1 MDSERKK
8 KVLIMQIG
16 ATILAIFILV
26 VWILNLQNVWRIDKE
41 LAANN
46 DSAQWLKIKD
56 DLNKTLSAVQSQ
68 MKEINQ
74 AKKKQED
81 IKNRNF
87 LSDLVDETK
96 KFAST
101 TVATSTPIATS
112 PATSTAPKAPRLGCP
127 EWINC
132 MPSIGETRSCQIPV
146 GCEGITQIAY

>member
-1 MDSERKK
+1 MDNERRK

-26 VWILNLQNVWRIDKE
+26 VWILNLQNVWRVDKE
-41 LAANN
+41 LAAGN

-56 DLNKTLSAVQSQ
+56 DLSKTLSDVQNQ

-74 AKKKQED
+74 TRKEQEN

-101 TVATSTPIATS
+101 TVVTSTPAVPPTATS
-112 PATSTAPKAPRLGCP
+112 SVPKSPRSGCP

-132 MPSIGETRSCQIPV
+132 MPSIGEARSCQIPV
-146 GCEGITQIAY
+146 GCEGITQFAY

>member
-1 MDSERKK
+1 MDNERRK

-16 ATILAIFILV
+16 ATILAVFILV
-26 VWILNLQNVWRIDKE
+26 VWILNLQNVWRVDKE

-46 DSAQWLKIKD
+46 DSEQWLKIKA
-56 DLNKTLSAVQSQ
+56 DLSKTLSDVQSQ
-68 MKEINQ
+68 MKEINRTR
-74 AKKKQED
+74 KEQED

-101 TVATSTPIATS
+101 TVATSTPVATS
-112 PATSTAPKAPRLGCP
+112 TATSTAPKSPRPGCP

-132 MPSIGETRSCQIPV
+132 MPSIGEARSCQIPV